1 MAAGS
6 EGRARFIVLV
16 VVFVAVWPLVHRGLV
31 SAYDVNPWK
40 LGGFAMYTTA
50 TPPVLVVAFEP
61 RGEGGIPL
69 DRRRFPAHVEQSLQR
84 FEARRHVL
92 GNLARPDELA
102 AQLLH
107 SRPDLDRVVV
117 LVQRMVLA
125 PSTARMSARTMHYT
139 YDGDGLVAEKAVPAG
154 PASES

>member
-1 MAAGS
+1 MAAAG
-6 EGRARFIVLV
+6 EGRARFLVTIVALV
-16 VVFVAVWPLVHRGLV
+16 VVWPLVHRGFV

-69 DRRRFPAHVEQSLQR
+69 DRGRLPTHVEQSLQR

-92 GNLARPDELA
+92 GNLVRPDEFA
-102 AQLLH
+102 AQVLQ

-117 LVQRMVLA
+117 LVQRMVLD
-125 PSTARMSARTMHYT
+125 PSTARMSARTVHYT
-139 YDGDGLVAEKAVPAG
+139 YDGNGLVAEKVVPPS
-154 PASES
+154 PARES